1 MKARQRV
8 LHHALWFFLTLGC
21 LFLYGLLFLFDQVKW
36 LLPLISCHFA
46 VIVCL
51 SIVLNRKHDA
61 GKLLSRLVKPVVMG
75 IASVVFSLLLC
86 MAVNNLS
93 LTQVDEYDTIVTR
106 TIWRACFHTVYFET
120 PDGDEQSADVLDFQI
135 IIVDEDS
142 VIHPQEYVHVKEYVG
157 LFGLDH
163 YEIVQESDES

>member
-1 MKARQRV
+1 MKTWQRV
-8 LHHALWFFLTLGC
+8 LYCALWFFLTVGF
-21 LFLYGLLFLFDQVKW
+21 LFLYGLLFLLDQIKW
-36 LLPLISCHFA
+36 VLPLISCQFA

-61 GKLLSRLVKPVVMG
+61 GKLLSKIVKPVAMG

-106 TIWRACFHTVYFET
+106 TQWKACFHTVYFET
-120 PDGDEQSADVLDFQI
+120 PDGEEQSADVLDFR
-135 IIVDEDS
+135 IIVIDEDS
-142 VIHPQEYVHVKEYVG
+142 LIKPQQYVHVKEYEG

-163 YEIVQESDES
+163 YEIVQEFDES